1 MVGDVLIAVG
11 DHCSSAVPAL
21 IADDVDFFG
30 QKRIGRSN
38 NGPDVEIMLPILDR
52 NMKAMP
58 F

>member
-30 QKRIGRSN
+30 QKGVGGSN
-38 NGPDVEIMLPILDR
+38 NGADVEIMLPILDC
-52 NMKAMP
+52 NMEAMP